1 MSAVTSMAVFSAML
15 PTLLA
20 VDAERQL
27 AASAV
32 MSTMMSAEMSAALSA
47 AMSAMFVAM
56 SAVDV
61 EL

>member
-1 MSAVTSMAVFSAML
+1 MSAVTSMVVFSAML

-27 AASAV
+27 AVSAV
-32 MSTMMSAEMSAALSA
+32 MSTMMSVAMSVAMSL
-47 AMSAMFVAM
+47 AMSAVFVAM
-56 SAVDV
+56 SAVDL

>member
-1 MSAVTSMAVFSAML
+1 MTSMAVFSAML

-32 MSTMMSAEMSAALSA
+32 MSTMMSVAMSVAMSLAMSIAASA
-47 AMSAMFVAM
+47 AMSA
-56 SAVDV
+56 VDSM
-61 EL
+61 ELL

>member
-1 MSAVTSMAVFSAML
+1 MVTSMAVFSAML

-47 AMSAMFVAM
+47 AMSAVFVAM